1 MDVIT
6 IAHQDHH
13 LVVPVLVL
21 EMRVVEYLKEMI
33 VLTEDLEELVVAEYV
48 QPVQQADQQDQELV
62 EMEKFQV

>member
-1 MDVIT
+1 VDVIT